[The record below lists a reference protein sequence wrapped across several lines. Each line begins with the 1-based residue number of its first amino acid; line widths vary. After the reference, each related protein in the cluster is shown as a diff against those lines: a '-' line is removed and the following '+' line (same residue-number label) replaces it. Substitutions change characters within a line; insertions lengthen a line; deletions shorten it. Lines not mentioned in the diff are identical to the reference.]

1 MLSVGTIV
9 GGAFRLVSERPA
21 AVLAWTA
28 IYFLGTVAMALA
40 MRPFARA
47 QAMMMNGGDPQ
58 AALAGLQ
65 AMFGGAMLLQLAFF
79 LIYMIL
85 FAAALRA
92 VLRPQEGGFAFIRLG
107 GDELRLIG
115 LTIFMVFC
123 FYFGF
128 VVVAIVLT
136 LVVVVFAAAG
146 GPGAAMIAGLL
157 EMFVLLGL
165 FVWLWVR
172 LSLALPLTFLRQTFV
187 LAESW
192 RLTRGRFWTLFG
204 GYFIVFVVVAV
215 LGTAA
220 AAVTAGP
227 YLQEIARGGFRLQA
241 LQAAAQAQ
249 LARQMAGIDAMMV
262 AGWVLSALV
271 GGLSLALYGG
281 ATATAARRLAG
292 DADGMAGTFA

>member
-1 MLSVGTIV
+1 MLSVGTII
-9 GGAFRLVSERPA
+9 GGAFRPVRERPA
-21 AVLAWTA
+21 AVLAWA
-28 IYFLGTVAMALA
+28 AVYFLATVAMTLA

-47 QAMMMNGGDPQ
+47 QATMMNGGDAQ

-65 AMFGGAMLLQLAFF
+65 AMFGGAMLIQLGFF
-79 LIYMIL
+79 AIYMVL

-107 GDELRLIG
+107 ADELRLIG

-136 LVVVVFAAAG
+136 LIVALFAAAG
-146 GPGAAMIAGLL
+146 GIGAAMIAGIL
-157 EMFVLLGL
+157 EMIVLLCL
-165 FVWLWVR
+165 FVWLSVR
-172 LSLALPLTFLRQTFV
+172 LSLALPLTFLRRTFV

-204 GYFIVFVVVAV
+204 GYFIVFLLIAA

-220 AAVTAGP
+220 AMVTAGP
-227 YLQEIARGGFRLQA
+227 YLQEIARGGFTLQA

-249 LARQMAGIDAMMV
+249 LARQLAGIDAMMV
-262 AGWVLSALV
+262 TGWVLGALV

-281 ATATAARRLAG
+281 AVATAARSLAS
-292 DADGMAGTFA
+292 DADQMAGTFA